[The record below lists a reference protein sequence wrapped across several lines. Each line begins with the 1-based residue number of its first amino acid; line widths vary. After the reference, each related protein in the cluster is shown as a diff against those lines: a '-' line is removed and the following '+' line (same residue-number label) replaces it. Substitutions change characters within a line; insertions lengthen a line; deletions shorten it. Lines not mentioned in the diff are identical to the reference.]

1 MLSQTP
7 LNGESRVRLEQVI
20 GHRMRERREEMALTQ
35 EQAGQRIGELLGR
48 PWPRQAVSAA
58 EKGDRAFTAAELVAI
73 AFALD
78 TTVSW
83 LLTPLAG
90 GLGVEMPSG
99 TAVDQTKLI
108 AAVLPPPSDGGD
120 TEAVR
125 QVLVDLGQ
133 KIMENARAFD
143 RLMDDVQTL
152 YRFVMQPSG
161 SPLRMDPIGNEV
173 DITTMDPHTLVRDTW
188 VRTED
193 DDQ

>member
-1 MLSQTP
+1 M
-7 LNGESRVRLEQVI
+7 RLEQVI

-99 TAVDQTKLI
+99 AAVDQAKLI
-108 AAVLPPPSDGGD
+108 AAVLPRPSDGGD
-120 TEAVR
+120 TDAVR

-133 KIMENARAFD
+133 KIMENAAQRQLSQD
-143 RLMDDVQTL
+143 
-152 YRFVMQPSG
+152 G
-161 SPLRMDPIGNEV
+161 SSR
-173 DITTMDPHTLVRDTW
+173 
-188 VRTED
+188 
-193 DDQ
+193 